1 MWKSPGFAVAA
12 LLTLSLGIGA
22 TSAIFS
28 VVKAV
33 LLTPL
38 PYDAPE
44 QRVMVWSKWVSF
56 EKTWVSSQEVFDYRE
71 LARTMTD
78 VAFWANTSQ
87 NLTDAGEPV
96 RLTVGLVSAN
106 TFDVLGT
113 RPLLGRTLTA
123 DDERPNG
130 PPVAVL
136 GYGLWDAQ
144 FGGDRTLI
152 GRRIMLNDVPVEVI
166 GVMPEGFRLPTD
178 FTADAAE
185 PTALWR
191 PLRIGPGNLNRT
203 VHQFYAAAVL
213 APGQTPET
221 ATAELRAI
229 TERLTEQGAYDR
241 QMQFTAFAVGLD
253 QEIRGELRPAMWLL
267 MGGVGFLL
275 LIACVNVANL
285 LLVRGDARVREMA
298 VRTALGASPT
308 RLVRQLFTESVVLAI
323 VGAVLGL
330 GLASAA
336 LRVLTSVDPTSLP
349 PLAPV
354 RLDLTVIAFTLLLA
368 VVTTLL
374 FGLAPALRTLH
385 VDLVDSLRE
394 GGQNATVGPRRQ
406 RLRGTLVAVEV
417 ALAVVLVIGA
427 GLMIRTLAALGDID
441 LGFNPDRVLTMR
453 VTIPASR
460 YRTNENV
467 VNFFDELQERVNA
480 LPGVE
485 AAGIVRALPLAT
497 TVGDYFIDVDGFE
510 ESPGREAKG
519 DLQVVSHG
527 AFEAMGTRL
536 VRGRWFTEADTM
548 ASVPVAVVNETMA
561 RTYWTDPA
569 AVVGGRIR
577 LGSATARPWAT
588 VVGIVADERHNGV
601 TGIIKEKFFIP
612 HIQWPVATNGG
623 DPIRS
628 VFVVART
635 AGDPLSVAGAV
646 RGEIRQMDASLPVA
660 NVRSMNDVV
669 AAALATPR
677 LTGFLLGAF
686 AAIALALAAVGI
698 YGVLA
703 YLVSQRTQ
711 EIGIRLAIGA
721 DRSQVLGMVLRQ
733 GLSLAAVGIVIGLIG
748 AFALTRLMQSLLYEV
763 RPNDPITFVA
773 VAAALLLIALAAS
786 FLPAWRATRVSPT
799 IALAARGGI
808 GLAPRF
814 SLSLALKVGRFAR
827 LNEAGPVDGMFAAL
841 APQHGQLHLA

>member
-1 MWKSPGFAVAA
+1 MRMSVTDALRQDVKGALRGLWKSPGFAVAA
-12 LLTLSLGIGA
+12 LVTLSLGIGA

-56 EKTWVSSQEVFDYRE
+56 DKTWVSSQEVFDYRE

-113 RPLLGRTLTA
+113 RPLLGRTFTA
-123 DDERPNG
+123 DDDRPNG

-136 GYGLWDAQ
+136 GYGLWEAQ
-144 FGGDRTLI
+144 FGGDRALI

-178 FTADAAE
+178 FTQDAAE
-185 PTALWR
+185 PTQLWR
-191 PLRIGPGNLNRT
+191 PLRLGPVNRVARHT
-203 VHQFYAAAVL
+203 FYAAAVL

-229 TERLTEQGAYDR
+229 TQRLTEQGAYPP

-267 MGGVGFLL
+267 MGAVGFLL

-298 VRTALGASPT
+298 VRTAIGASPT

-323 VGAVLGL
+323 AGAVLGL
-330 GLASAA
+330 GLASVA

-354 RLDLTVIAFTLLLA
+354 RLDMTVIAFTLLLA

-385 VDLVDSLRE
+385 VDLVESLRE
-394 GGQNATVGPRRQ
+394 GGQNATVGNRRQ
-406 RLRGTLVAVEV
+406 RLRGALVAVEV

-453 VTIPASR
+453 VTIPGSK
-460 YRTNENV
+460 YRTHENV
-467 VNFFDELQERVNA
+467 VNFFDELQQRVNA

-577 LGSATARPWAT
+577 LGSAAARPWAT

-635 AGDPLSVAGAV
+635 TGDPMSVAGAV
-646 RGEIRQMDASLPVA
+646 RNEIRQMDASLPVA

-721 DRSQVLGMVLRQ
+721 DRSQVLGMVLRH
-733 GLSLAAVGIVIGLIG
+733 GLSLAAVGIVVGLIG

-773 VAAALLLIALAAS
+773 VAAALLLIALMAS
-786 FLPAWRATRVSPT
+786 FLPAWRATKVSPT
-799 IALAARGGI
+799 IALRAR
-808 GLAPRF
+808 
-814 SLSLALKVGRFAR
+814 
-827 LNEAGPVDGMFAAL
+827 
-841 APQHGQLHLA
+841 

>member
-1 MWKSPGFAVAA
+1 LWKSPAFAVAA
-12 LLTLSLGIGA
+12 LVTLSLGIGA

-38 PYDAPE
+38 PYDALE

-71 LARTMTD
+71 LASTMTD
-78 VAFWANTSQ
+78 VAFWANTAQ

-106 TFDVLGT
+106 TFDVLGS
-113 RPLLGRTLTA
+113 RPLIGRMFNA
-123 DDERPNG
+123 DDERLNG

-136 GYGLWDAQ
+136 GYGLWQSQ
-144 FGGDRTLI
+144 FGGDRALL
-152 GRRIMLNDVPVEVI
+152 GRRIVLNDVPVEVI
-166 GVMPEGFRLPTD
+166 GVMPERFRLPTD
-178 FTADAAE
+178 FTMDAGE
-185 PTALWR
+185 PTQLWR
-191 PLRIGPGNLNRT
+191 PLRLGAVNRAAHT
-203 VHQFYAAAVL
+203 FYAAAVL
-213 APGQTPET
+213 APGQTPAT

-229 TERLTEQGAYDR
+229 TQRLTEQGAYDR

-253 QEIRGELRPAMWLL
+253 QEIRGALRPAMRLL
-267 MGGVGFLL
+267 MSAVGFLL
-275 LIACVNVANL
+275 MIACVNVANL

-298 VRTALGASPT
+298 VRTAIGASPK
-308 RLVRQLFTESVVLAI
+308 RLMRQLLTESVVIAI
-323 VGAVLGL
+323 VGGVLGL
-330 GLASAA
+330 GLASVS

-354 RLDLTVIAFTLLLA
+354 RLDMTVIAFTLLLA

-385 VDLVDSLRE
+385 VNLVESLSE
-394 GGQNATVGPRRQ
+394 GGQSATVGNHRQ
-406 RLRGTLVAVEV
+406 RLRGALVAIEV

-453 VTIPASR
+453 VTIGGAK
-460 YRTNENV
+460 YRTGEQV
-467 VNFFDELQERVNA
+467 VNFFDELQARVNA

-485 AAGIVRALPLAT
+485 AAGIVRALPLAMT
-497 TVGDYFIDVDGFE
+497 IGDYGIDIEGFE

-519 DLQVVSHG
+519 EAQVVSHG
-527 AFEAMGTRL
+527 AFEAMGSRL
-536 VRGRWFTEADTM
+536 VRGRWFTASDTM

-561 RTYWTDPA
+561 RTYWNDPA

-577 LGSATARPWAT
+577 LGSAPERPWAT
-588 VVGIVADERHNGV
+588 VVGIVADERHHGV
-601 TGIIKEKFFIP
+601 TGIVKEKFFIP
-612 HIQWPVATNGG
+612 HIQWPVATHGG

-635 AGDPLSVAGAV
+635 TGDPLGVAGAI
-646 RGEIRQMDASLPVA
+646 RNALRQMDASVPVA

-686 AAIALALAAVGI
+686 AFIALALAAVGI
-698 YGVLA
+698 YGVVA

-721 DRSQVLGMVLRQ
+721 NQSQVVGMVLRQ
-733 GLSLAAVGIVIGLIG
+733 GLSLAAVGIVVGLIG

-763 RPNDPITFVA
+763 RPNDPVTFVA
-773 VAAALLLIALAAS
+773 VTAVLLLIAVMAS
-786 FLPAWRATRVSPT
+786 LLPAWRAIKVSPL
-799 IALAARGGI
+799 IALRAR
-808 GLAPRF
+808 
-814 SLSLALKVGRFAR
+814 
-827 LNEAGPVDGMFAAL
+827 
-841 APQHGQLHLA
+841 

>member
-1 MWKSPGFAVAA
+1 MSVVDVLLQDVRSALRGLWKSPGFAGAA

-22 TSAIFS
+22 TSAIFT
-28 VVKAV
+28 VVNSV

-38 PYDAPE
+38 PYDAPG

-71 LARTMTD
+71 LATTMTD
-78 VAFWANTSQ
+78 VAFWANTFQ

-96 RLTVGLVSAN
+96 RLTVGLISAN
-106 TFDVLGT
+106 TFAVLGT
-113 RPLLGRTLTA
+113 RPLIGRALTA
-123 DDERPNG
+123 DDERVNG

-136 GYGLWDAQ
+136 GHGLWEAR

-166 GVMPEGFRLPTD
+166 GVMPEGFRLPSD

-185 PTALWR
+185 PTDLWR
-191 PLRIGPGNLNRT
+191 PLRLGNLNRT
-203 VHQFYAAAVL
+203 NHQFYAAATL

-229 TERLTEQGAYDR
+229 TGRLTEQGAYDR

-253 QEIRGELRPAMWLL
+253 QEIRGGLRPAMRLL
-267 MGGVGFLL
+267 MGAVGFLL

-285 LLVRGDARVREMA
+285 LLARGDSRAREIA
-298 VRTALGASPT
+298 VRTAIGASPQ
-308 RLVRQLFTESVVLAI
+308 RLVRQLLTESVVLAI
-323 VGAVLGL
+323 GGGVLGL
-330 GLASAA
+330 GLAAVA
-336 LRVLTSVDPTSLP
+336 LRVLISVDPASVP
-349 PLAPV
+349 PVAPV
-354 RLDLTVIAFTLLLA
+354 RLDLTVVAFTLVLA
-368 VVTTLL
+368 ILTTLL
-374 FGLAPALRTLH
+374 FGLAPVLRALH
-385 VDLVDSLRE
+385 VDPGDALRE
-394 GGQNATVGPRRQ
+394 GGQNATVGHRRQ
-406 RLRGTLVAVEV
+406 RLRGALVVAEV

-427 GLMIRTLAALGDID
+427 GLMIRTLVALGDID

-453 VTIPASR
+453 VTIPASK
-460 YRTNENV
+460 YPTNENV
-467 VNFFDELQERVNA
+467 VNFFNELQERVNA

-497 TVGDYFIDVDGFE
+497 AVGDYFIDVDGFE

-519 DLQVVSHG
+519 DLQVVSHA
-527 AFEAMGTRL
+527 AFDAMGTRL
-536 VRGRWFTEADTM
+536 VRGRWFTAADTM
-548 ASVPVAVVNETMA
+548 ATVPVAVVNETMA

-588 VVGIVADERHNGV
+588 VVGIVADERHHGV
-601 TGIIKEKFFIP
+601 TGIIREKFFIP

-635 AGDPLSVAGAV
+635 SGDPLSAAGAV
-646 RGEIRQMDASLPVA
+646 RGEIRSMDASLPVA
-660 NVRSMNDVV
+660 NVRSMDDVV
-669 AAALATPR
+669 ATALATPR

-686 AAIALALAAVGI
+686 AAVALALAAVGI

-703 YLVSQRTQ
+703 YIVSQRTQ
-711 EIGIRLAIGA
+711 EIGVRLALGA
-721 DRSQVLGMVLRQ
+721 GRSQVLGMVLRH
-733 GLSLAAVGIVIGLIG
+733 GLMLTAAGIVIGLIG
-748 AFALTRLMQSLLYEV
+748 AFGLTRLMQSLLYGV
-763 RPNDPITFVA
+763 RPHDPVTFVV
-773 VAAALLLIALAAS
+773 VAAGLLLVALVAS
-786 FLPAWRATRVSPT
+786 FLPARRATRVSPMVT
-799 IALAARGGI
+799 LR
-808 GLAPRF
+808 
-814 SLSLALKVGRFAR
+814 
-827 LNEAGPVDGMFAAL
+827 
-841 APQHGQLHLA
+841 PQ